1 MEASTI
7 TQQINLGK
15 SNKLVNST
23 FCEKTLIKADNDTYI
38 ILNLGSILSKYW
50 SQLKKSTYLYQFSD
64 LELQQYEYRPNLLSY
79 KLYGTIEFAP
89 FILKLNNMVSETEFG
104 GFKTLRLFNS
114 NIRELLNEILIREKQ
129 TFIQNEIRLNKDLA
143 SAISS

>member
-15 SNKLVNST
+15 SNKMTNTT
-23 FCEKTLIKADNDTYI
+23 FCEKTLVKADNDTFI

-50 SQLKKSTYLYQFSD
+50 SQLKKSSYVYQFTEP
-64 LELQQYEYRPNLLSY
+64 ELQKFEYRPNLLSY
-79 KLYGTIEFAP
+79 SLYGTIEFAP

-114 NIRELLNEILIREKQ
+114 NIRDLLNEILIREKQ